1 MGKMKSKQYPSVT
14 QTTTAEHIGMVKE
27 IFGTITARYDFLNHF
42 LSLGL
47 DFFWRRFAVRHMH
60 FFQTQRLLDV
70 ACGTGDLAMDA
81 VSRYSPIK
89 AVGLDF
95 VKEMMDR
102 AQPKLSKAGMADRIR
117 LVQGD
122 ATWLPFAADS
132 FDVVSIGF
140 GIRNIPDRL
149 RALQEMT
156 RVTAPGGRVLVLE
169 FTMPGNSILRAVHIF
184 YLEQILPRLAKLFT
198 ANANAYLY
206 LADSIRNFPPPNQ
219 FAAQMAEAG
228 LTEVKK
234 YPLTLGITCL
244 FSGVKPSI

>member
-1 MGKMKSKQYPSVT
+1 MKGKQYPSVAKA
-14 QTTTAEHIGMVKE
+14 TTAEHIGMVKE
-27 IFGTITARYDFLNHF
+27 IFGTITERYDFLNHF
-42 LSLGL
+42 LSLRR
-47 DFFWRRFAVRHMH
+47 DFFWRRFAVQHMR

-81 VSRYSPIK
+81 ALRYPYIE

-95 VKEMMDR
+95 VKEMMVKAR
-102 AQPKLSKAGMADRIR
+102 SKLSKAGLTRRIR
-117 LVQGD
+117 LVLGD
-122 ATWLPFAADS
+122 ATGLPFADDS

-156 RVTAPGGRVLVLE
+156 RVAAPGGQVLVLE
-169 FTMPGNSILRAVHIF
+169 MTVPSNRNFRMLHIF
-184 YLEQILPRLAKLFT
+184 YLEQILPRLARSFT
-198 ANANAYLY
+198 ANANAYIY
-206 LADSIRNFPPPNQ
+206 LADSIKNFPPPDQ
-219 FAAQMAEAG
+219 FAALMAEAG

-234 YPLTLGITCL
+234 YPLTLGITYL

>member
-1 MGKMKSKQYPSVT
+1 MKSKQYPSVT
-14 QTTTAEHIGMVKE
+14 QATTAEHIGMVKE
-27 IFGTITARYDFLNHF
+27 IFGTITERYDFLNHF

-47 DFFWRRFAVRHMH
+47 DFFWRRFAVRHMR

-81 VSRYSPIK
+81 ASRYPLIK

-95 VKEMMDR
+95 VKEMMDK
-102 AQPKLSKAGMADRIR
+102 AQPKLAKAGLAGRIR
-117 LVQGD
+117 LVLGD
-122 ATWLPFAADS
+122 ATCLPFADDS

-169 FTMPGNSILRAVHIF
+169 FTVPSNRILRVLHIF
-184 YLEQILPRLAKLFT
+184 YLEQILPRLAKSFT
-198 ANANAYLY
+198 ANAHAYIY
-206 LADSIRNFPPPNQ
+206 LADSIKNFPPPDQ
-219 FAAQMAEAG
+219 FAALMAEAG
-228 LTEVKK
+228 LIEVQK
-234 YPLTLGITCL
+234 YPLTLGITYL
-244 FSGVKPSI
+244 FSGTKPSI